1 MFERELN
8 AYCAEAE
15 RFLQCG
21 RADQKRFRRHI
32 RDCTQDYLNEQPGAA
47 FDEVRG
53 MLGEPQEAAA
63 LFMDTLPEGTVQRWR
78 KARRHRRRLPILVLA
93 LAIALLAGLLIRRW
107 RARAAVLVTTETTI
121 TDYGESY
128 DESSLHLMPT
138 PEPPAH

>member
-32 RDCTQDYLNEQPGAA
+32 RDCAQDYLNEQPGAA
-47 FDEVRG
+47 FDEVRR

-93 LAIALLAGLLIRRW
+93 LAIALLAGLLILRW